1 MASTQNQLFE
11 NRIIKYLSE
20 NLSLIIIIPALLGG
34 IRQFLLLSILSPS
47 LLIYFSTSQV
57 LLDGISILFQLSIM
71 LFTVF
76 YFNKFVDKYKSHPL
90 KILFG
95 IGSLLIICYLF
106 LRNYYNFSAISYSD
120 IFLKTVFLILATMF
134 CIYIIKLMSASALP
148 MAFGLLL
155 TIVVVIFLTYSK
167 PLNVFNITHDN
178 KIQSLKKQFPNIKLE
193 YVNDTYLIYNLNSKE
208 NDKNKKI
215 YFIQKHENLFEN

>member
-1 MASTQNQLFE
+1 MTSTQNQLFE

-76 YFNKFVDKYKSHPL
+76 YFNKFVERYKSHSL

-95 IGSLLIICYLF
+95 IGSLLIICYIF
-106 LRNYYNFSAISYSD
+106 LKNYYNFSAISYSD
-120 IFLKTVFLILATMF
+120 IVLKTFFLILATMF
-134 CIYIIKLMSASALP
+134 CIYIIKLMSVSALP
-148 MAFGLLL
+148 MAFGLFL